1 MFKVYEL
8 EKTENK
14 LLDQLLN
21 DDILGRQSIQYKNGE
36 DYGYPSSYIVIIE
49 GSEDI
54 FKRVGEIFGSALK
67 ELGDKKSQKIYE
79 KIKNEENSSKE
90 GMGFIFG

>member
-14 LLDQLLN
+14 ILDKLLN

-54 FKRVGEIFGSALK
+54 FKRVDEISESKLR
-67 ELGDKKSQKIYE
+67 ELGDKKAQKIYE